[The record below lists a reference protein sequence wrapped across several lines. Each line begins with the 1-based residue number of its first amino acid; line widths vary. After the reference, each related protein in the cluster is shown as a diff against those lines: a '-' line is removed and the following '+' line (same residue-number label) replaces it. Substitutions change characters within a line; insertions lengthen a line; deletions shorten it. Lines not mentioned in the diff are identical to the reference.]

1 MRTFK
6 RLIYSFPLLSLLFFY
21 GHTLRAGHIV
31 GGELFYECLG
41 YTNNDPASGS
51 RTYRFYM
58 KLYRDALGGGA
69 DFDSAPGNNL
79 SASVSI
85 FQGTAASPFTTQ
97 YLEAPERTSQD
108 LNPGNA
114 CLTVPPTVEVE
125 EGLYTFRDIELPII
139 DESYFIV
146 YQRCCRNQAIS
157 NINEP
162 GSSGATY
169 FIELSP
175 AAQQT
180 CNNSPRFE
188 EFPPFI
194 ICVNEPFEYDLAA
207 SDTDGHRLEYEFCT
221 PFLGGGPNNNMP
233 FASTGIAPDPD
244 NPPPFDP
251 VSFVEPT
258 FSAEQPLGNAS
269 NFRVDLNTGVITGMP
284 VISGQFVVGVCVRE
298 FDANGQ
304 FLGEVRRDF
313 QFLVTDC
320 ERNIIV
326 DIPSDSLDVS
336 GAFVIN
342 SCDADGI
349 LIQNNSTQ
357 SDVVAEFFWE
367 FDVAG
372 QTETYAEFSPLIN
385 FDQPGTYPGRFIIR
399 ANSGCVDTGFV
410 SVRIIEAVQADFEV
424 SSDPC
429 EDEVVQF
436 ENISTV
442 PSGVSAAYEWDFGDG
457 FTSMATTPN
466 HTYATAGSREVQ
478 LMAIS
483 NGACRD
489 SMIRNIDFFPLP
501 ADLPISAAQGQ
512 GCLPQDANFSVNYPY
527 FNEQYTINWTFG
539 DGAQGTDP
547 QVSHTYT
554 TAGDFTPQLNIS
566 APSGC
571 NFSTSLNP
579 LSITD
584 APEANFSFSPSE
596 PSSLEPTVMFTDNS
610 VDAQQWSWQFGPYG
624 GSSEQNP
631 SFTFPDSAGT
641 YLVQLVVTHPNGCTD
656 TLAREIV
663 LRSIDDLYLPN
674 AFSPNNDGVNDEFR
688 SYGPLGGK
696 QDFEMTVFTHWGDQ
710 VFYTNDPSEGWNG
723 RLNNTGEFLPQGVY
737 VYYLTFKNPNGEQI
751 SMKGLLNL
759 LK

>member
-1 MRTFK
+1 MRTCK
-6 RLIYSFPLLSLLFFY
+6 RILYSFTLLSLLLFS
-21 GHTLRAGHIV
+21 GHSLRAGHIV

-41 YTNNDPASGS
+41 YTNNDPNSGS

-79 SASVSI
+79 AASVSI
-85 FQGTAASPFTTQ
+85 FQGTAASPFATQ
-97 YLEAPERTSQD
+97 FLEAPTRTNLD

-139 DESYFIV
+139 NESYFIV
-146 YQRCCRNQAIS
+146 YQRCCRNQALS

-162 GSSGATY
+162 GRSGATY
-169 FIELSP
+169 FIELTP

-194 ICVNEPFEYDLAA
+194 ICVNEPFAYDLAA
-207 SDTDGHRLEYEFCT
+207 QDADGHRLEYEFCT
-221 PFLGGGPNNNMP
+221 PFLGGGPDNTMP
-233 FASTGIAPDPD
+233 FAPTGIAPNPD

-251 VSFVEPT
+251 VSFIDPT
-258 FSAEQPLGNAS
+258 FSTEQPLGNAS
-269 NFRVDLNTGVITGMP
+269 NFRVDANTGVITGMP

-298 FDANGQ
+298 FDENGQ

-326 DIPSDSLDVS
+326 DIPSDSLDVN

-342 SCDADGI
+342 SCDSDAI

-357 SDVVAEFFWE
+357 SDVVDEFFWE

-372 QTETYAEFSPLIN
+372 QTETYAEFSPAVN
-385 FDQPGTYPGRFIIR
+385 FDQPGTYSGRFIIR

-410 SVRIIEAVQADFEV
+410 SVRVIEAAQADFEV

-429 EDEVVQF
+429 EDEVIQF

-442 PSGVSAAYEWDFGDG
+442 PSGVTVAYEWDFGDG
-457 FTSMATTPN
+457 FTSMESSPN
-466 HTYATAGSREVQ
+466 HSYATAGSREVQ

-483 NGACRD
+483 DGACRD
-489 SMIRNIDFFPLP
+489 SMIQRLDFFPLP

-512 GCLPQDANFSVNYPY
+512 GCLPQDANFSVSYAY
-527 FNEQYTINWTFG
+527 FNEQYAINWTFG
-539 DGAQGTDP
+539 DGAQGSGP

-554 TAGDFTPQLNIS
+554 TAGDFTPQLTIS

-571 NFSTSLNP
+571 NFTASLDP

-584 APEANFSFSPSE
+584 APEANFSFSPTE
-596 PSSLEPTVMFTDNS
+596 PSSLEPTVVFADNS

-641 YLVQLVVTHPNGCTD
+641 YLVELVVTHPNGCTD

-674 AFSPNNDGVNDEFR
+674 AFSPNGDGVNDEFR

-696 QDFEMTVFTHWGDQ
+696 QDFEMTVFARWGDQ

-723 RLNNTGEFLPQGVY
+723 RLNNTGELLPQGVY

-751 SMKGLLNL
+751 NMKGLLNL